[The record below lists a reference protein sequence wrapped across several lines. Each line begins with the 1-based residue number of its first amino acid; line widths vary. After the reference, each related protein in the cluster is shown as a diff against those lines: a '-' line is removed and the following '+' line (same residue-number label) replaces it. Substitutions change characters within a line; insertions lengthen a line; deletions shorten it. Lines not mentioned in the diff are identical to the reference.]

1 LVETD
6 PLYIPRD
13 PLFKGKFRGAK
24 GGRGDNVNPADVH
37 QMQVG
42 FVCLVVWLFDCLI
55 VVVVCSDDI
64 VLCVVSGVV
73 HERRSS
79 LVPQIQHVSLDHGCS
94 SK

>member
-24 GGRGDNVNPADVH
+24 GGLGANVKPADVH

-42 FVCLVVWLFDCLI
+42 FCLF
-55 VVVVCSDDI
+55 
-64 VLCVVSGVV
+64 
-73 HERRSS
+73 SS
-79 LVPQIQHVSLDHGCS
+79 LVV
-94 SK
+94 